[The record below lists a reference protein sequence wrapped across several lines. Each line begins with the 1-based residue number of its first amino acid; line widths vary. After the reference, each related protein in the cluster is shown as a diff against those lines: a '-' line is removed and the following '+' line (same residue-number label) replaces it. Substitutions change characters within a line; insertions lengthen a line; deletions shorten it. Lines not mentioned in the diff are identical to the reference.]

1 MSKDPKIISY
11 FKHMGEHAASD
22 LYLTVGFPPSMRTDN
37 GIKKLSDKALTAE
50 EINEML
56 GFILTPRQR
65 REYETNMELN
75 TSLDAGAHGRYR
87 VNVLRQRQSPALVVR
102 RIISTIPT
110 FEDLHLP
117 SLLGGLALEKRG
129 MVLVT
134 GMTGSGKS
142 TTLASMINYRNSQEA
157 GHIITIEDPIEYFYE
172 HKESLVTQREIGVD
186 TETYAIALKN
196 ALRQRPDVIL
206 VGEIRDREV
215 MEHALTA
222 SETGHLCLSTLHT
235 NNASQSIE
243 RIVNMFPEDY
253 HDQIRLNLAMNLHA
267 IVSQRLVPAV
277 SGRLVVALEIMLNQG
292 LIRKLI
298 QQGEISKIRGVMQKN
313 VQLGMCT
320 FDQSLIRLF
329 KAGEITEETALSFS
343 DQPGDMKIRIHQM
356 QFEGPDDD
364 GDGFSRLDTSS
375 LIIKE

>member
-1 MSKDPKIISY
+1 
-11 FKHMGEHAASD
+11 
-22 LYLTVGFPPSMRTDN
+22 
-37 GIKKLSDKALTAE
+37 
-50 EINEML
+50 
-56 GFILTPRQR
+56 
-65 REYETNMELN
+65 
-75 TSLDAGAHGRYR
+75 
-87 VNVLRQRQSPALVVR
+87 
-102 RIISTIPT
+102 
-110 FEDLHLP
+110 
-117 SLLGGLALEKRG
+117 
-129 MVLVT
+129 
-134 GMTGSGKS
+134 
-142 TTLASMINYRNSQEA
+142 
-157 GHIITIEDPIEYFYE
+157 
-172 HKESLVTQREIGVD
+172 
-186 TETYAIALKN
+186 
-196 ALRQRPDVIL
+196 
-206 VGEIRDREV
+206 
-215 MEHALTA
+215 
-222 SETGHLCLSTLHT
+222 
-235 NNASQSIE
+235 
-243 RIVNMFPEDY
+243 MFPEDY